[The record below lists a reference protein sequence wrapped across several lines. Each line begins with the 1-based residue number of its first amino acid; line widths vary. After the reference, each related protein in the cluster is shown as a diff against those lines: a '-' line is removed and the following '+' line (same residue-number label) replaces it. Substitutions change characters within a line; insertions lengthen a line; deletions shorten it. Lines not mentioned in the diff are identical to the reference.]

1 MTRNR
6 DSQVR
11 SSPSSSSVSSPL
23 LFFDLLRDFD
33 ASGRRAVD
41 AEPSKRFG
49 LCSLSTGDLTKIV
62 VLGTIFE
69 SDSLER

>member
-11 SSPSSSSVSSPL
+11 SASFSVSSPL
-23 LFFDLLRDFD
+23 LFLDLLRDFD

-49 LCSLSTGDLTKIV
+49 LCSLSTSDLTKIV

>member
-11 SSPSSSSVSSPL
+11 SSPSFSGVSSPL
-23 LFFDLLRDFD
+23 LFLDLLRDFN

-49 LCSLSTGDLTKIV
+49 LCFLSTSDLTKIV

-69 SDSLER
+69 SYSLER